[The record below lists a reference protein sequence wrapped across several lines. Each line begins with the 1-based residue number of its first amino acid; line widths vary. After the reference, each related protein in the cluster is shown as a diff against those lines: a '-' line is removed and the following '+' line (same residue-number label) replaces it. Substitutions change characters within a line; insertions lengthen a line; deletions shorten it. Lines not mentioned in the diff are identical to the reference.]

1 MKILLAICILVLPFF
16 AKADKVQRKCYS
28 SDGTVKFTTRRCA
41 PGEREEII
49 NSGQSLIQF
58 AQKASNNVSG
68 INTGFDNSDL
78 TYFLK
83 QNYSQTAW
91 SENII
96 RSYLEPQEAVVV
108 VDTFR
113 IYKLEEI
120 CQATMTWIDQY
131 PHSRFDL
138 SSMRLEFNTGETF
151 AARYVKKSQ
160 CDFELRQ

>member
-1 MKILLAICILVLPFF
+1 MKILLAISILLLPFF
-16 AKADKVQRKCYS
+16 AQAEKVQRKCYS
-28 SDGTVKFTTRRCA
+28 SDGTVKFTTRRCG
-41 PGEREEII
+41 PGEREEIV
-49 NSGQSLIQF
+49 NSGQSLTQF
-58 AQKASNNVSG
+58 AQKASNNVSALG
-68 INTGFDNSDL
+68 SGLDNSDL
-78 TYFLK
+78 TYFLT

-91 SENII
+91 SENIV
-96 RSYLEPQEAVVV
+96 RSYLEPEQAVVV

-120 CQATMTWIDQY
+120 CQATMQWIDRY

-151 AARYVKKSQ
+151 DARYVKKSQ

>member
-1 MKILLAICILVLPFF
+1 MKILLAICILVFPFF
-16 AKADKVQRKCYS
+16 AQADKVQRKCYS

-41 PGEREEII
+41 AGEREEIV
-49 NSGQSLIQF
+49 NSEQSLIQF
-58 AQKASNNVSG
+58 AQKASNKVGGLSN
-68 INTGFDNSDL
+68 GFDNTDL

-83 QNYSQTAW
+83 QNFSQTAW

-96 RSYLEPQEAVVV
+96 RSYLEPMEAVVV

-120 CQATMTWIDQY
+120 CQATMNWIDQY
-131 PHSRFDL
+131 PHARFDL

-151 AARYVKKSQ
+151 DARYVKKSQ

>member
-1 MKILLAICILVLPFF
+1 MKILLAICILVFPFF
-16 AKADKVQRKCYS
+16 AQADKVQRKCYS

-41 PGEREEII
+41 AGEREEIV

-58 AQKASNNVSG
+58 AQKASNNVGSL
-68 INTGFDNSDL
+68 NSGFDNSDL

-96 RSYLEPQEAVVV
+96 RSYLEPNEAVVV

-120 CQATMTWIDQY
+120 CQATMNWIDQY
-131 PHSRFDL
+131 PHARFDL

-151 AARYVKKSQ
+151 DARYVKKSQ